1 MPQLHQTNTRDQN
14 ISYDLNNTSVMNQT
28 NRTMRQS
35 NQALHDLQMEEKQSI
50 DALKTFVSQA
60 CEILGLWKILCEH
73 QFHLLINTLN
83 KDQQLAL
90 LNTSFKDLFLFGH
103 DICSTLIISLIN
115 SYLGDN
121 ASVDSISA
129 KLRDVCPNLYKSEDA
144 ACSKVSTCDNL

>member
-1 MPQLHQTNTRDQN
+1 MPIPQLAQTTRDQN
-14 ISYDLNNTSVMNQT
+14 ISYDLNNTSLINQT
-28 NRTMRQS
+28 ARTIRQP
-35 NQALHDLQMEEKQSI
+35 NQPLQEFQIEERQSI
-50 DALKTFVSQA
+50 DALKAFVSQA

-73 QFHLLINTLN
+73 QFHLLINTLT
-83 KDQQLAL
+83 KEQQMAL

-144 ACSKVSTCDNL
+144 ACSKVNVKL